1 MNQNQLTPEQA
12 LQNLAHV
19 AAAFRGTA
27 QEHDILRQSVEALA
41 KAIQAPPI
49 FPSGT

>member
-1 MNQNQLTPEQA
+1 VNQNTLTPEQA

-27 QEHDILRQSVEALA
+27 QEHDILRQSVDTLA
-41 KAIQAPPI
+41 KAIQAPPVL
-49 FPSGT
+49 PSGS

>member
-27 QEHDILRQSVEALA
+27 QEHEILRQSIDTLA
-41 KAIQAPPI
+41 KAIQAPPVL
-49 FPSGT
+49 PSGS

>member
-1 MNQNQLTPEQA
+1 MTPEQA

-27 QEHDILRQSVEALA
+27 QEHDILRQSIETLA
-41 KAIQAPPI
+41 KAIQPAPVL
-49 FPSGT
+49 PSGA

>member
-1 MNQNQLTPEQA
+1 MNQNTMTPEQA

-27 QEHDILRQSVEALA
+27 QEHDILRQSVETLA
-41 KAIQAPPI
+41 KAIAQPPVL
-49 FPSGT
+49 PSGS